1 MITSLSK
8 FAKETGLPK
17 SSVYARCQELNFD
30 VRDGLT
36 PAMVEQLE
44 HEFNVNLPRPTHVQ
58 EETPLSPTTVVE
70 AGNHKI
76 VLSTPQL
83 PQRYSLEGLRAGSEV
98 IQFDDPL
105 AVAAA
110 FLQDADVLEVAMQ
123 ADLEARAARLEA
135 TKKAKAAIETK
146 RQKLELEA
154 RLYQLQTQNLDSSLS
169 TETLEL
175 QSELGK
181 LQQFT
186 QPAPPLT
193 QQGPSSQPS

>member
-36 PAMVEQLE
+36 PVMVETLE
-44 HEFNVNLPRPTHVQ
+44 SEFNVKMPRPQQQQ
-58 EETPLSPTTVVE
+58 EETPITPTTVVE

-76 VLSTPQL
+76 VLSAPQL
-83 PQRYSLEGLRAGSEV
+83 PQRYSLEGLRTGEA

-123 ADLEARAARLEA
+123 QDLEARAARLEA
-135 TKKAKAAIETK
+135 TKQAKAAIEAK

-169 TETLEL
+169 AETLGL

-186 QPAPPLT
+186 QPA
-193 QQGPSSQPS
+193 QPSPEMPSPQ